1 MGSPSGLPKELGP
14 WVGSWAPTGAVVGP
28 WVVVFTLD
36 FPYLSDLGFLMTVK
50 TKLVRRCELTASCRR
65 EMITSR
71 PSPRCPQIETKELS
85 WLPQMSGDSGGP
97 SRLFLPSRTTHPTT
111 GQSPLTALGPSGPEA
126 QPSLP
131 AAPRPHGWVGALPAS
146 LPQRHPSALPW
157 CSSEGIAV
165 LSPRL
170 PEARGAGQGDSW
182 TLGGLGPWEDP
193 RNQAVG
199 PWRVGVVRGAGGG
212 PRNLHS

>member
-1 MGSPSGLPKELGP
+1 
-14 WVGSWAPTGAVVGP
+14 
-28 WVVVFTLD
+28 
-36 FPYLSDLGFLMTVK
+36 MTVK

-71 PSPRCPQIETKELS
+71 LSPRCPQIETKEPS

-111 GQSPLTALGPSGPEA
+111 GQSPLTALSPSGPEA

-131 AAPRPHGWVGALPAS
+131 AAPRPPGRVGALPAS
-146 LPQRHPSALPW
+146 LPQRHPPAPPW
-157 CSSEGIAV
+157 CSSECVAL

-193 RNQAVG
+193 SNQAVG
-199 PWRVGVVRGAGGG
+199 PWRVGVVHGAWAG
-212 PRNLHS
+212 PGICILSRCFRTTLRSPVGCTAEILRPRQRQRQKSRLRAPHPHGR